1 MWKLT
6 AILDSTDINVSII
19 AEILD
24 SSELEMIYDRD
35 HSFSLF
41 SFSFSMRVLHRIF
54 RKGMTKV
61 EKRIKIETLGL
72 TVLLG
77 ILIKGSG
84 GQKIEP

>member
-1 MWKLT
+1 
-6 AILDSTDINVSII
+6 
-19 AEILD
+19 
-24 SSELEMIYDRD
+24 
-35 HSFSLF
+35 
-41 SFSFSMRVLHRIF
+41 MRVLHRIF
-54 RKGMTKV
+54 RERNDKV